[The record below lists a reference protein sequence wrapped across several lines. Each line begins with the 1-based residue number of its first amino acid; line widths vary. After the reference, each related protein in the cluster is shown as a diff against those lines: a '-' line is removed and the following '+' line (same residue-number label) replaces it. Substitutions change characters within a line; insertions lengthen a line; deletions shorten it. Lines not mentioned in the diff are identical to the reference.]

1 MTDQR
6 PDPRSSATRRM
17 WLLAVLVIVVG
28 SSPVWL
34 RYLVFWPLD
43 QWQVDVEVY
52 REAGVSILS
61 GRPIYEAMTE
71 SPQLLPFTYPPFAA
85 LWALP
90 LALIPFGAVGWLWTA
105 LQLAATT
112 AIVWYAGWRLIHR
125 AGARAPL
132 VLALL
137 VVPMTWLHP
146 VADGIR
152 FGQVN
157 AFMVLAC
164 LMDLRQPR
172 PGLLRRIPPGVLV
185 GLAMSIKLT
194 PGVFVVHYLVNK
206 RWREAAWA
214 VGTAVG
220 VTVGT
225 WLLMP
230 EASFAFWGGAL
241 QDPSRLGPNSGTSN
255 QSLRGFLLRVGPQG
269 LTGTVIWLV
278 AVAVVGVIGFALA
291 RRAYRQHDS
300 IAEVAVVGLMAVLL
314 SPVAWIHHLHW
325 VVVVIFAILGADP
338 LRDRRRLWAA
348 AVVTAWFLCRMP
360 WWGITW
366 LNDRVGPVFFGRLL
380 QNADTAGALI
390 ALAMLSWTLQTR
402 DDHDPGTSGQEGVL
416 TPDRS
421 AAPVEAPTAAL
432 GEQSRL
438 G

>member
-1 MTDQR
+1 
-6 PDPRSSATRRM
+6 M

-52 REAGVSILS
+52 REAGVSILT

-164 LMDLRQPR
+164 LMDLRRPR

-241 QDPSRLGPNSGTSN
+241 QDPGRLGPNSGTSN

-278 AVAVVGVIGFALA
+278 CVAVVGVIGFALA

-338 LRDRRRLWAA
+338 LRDRRRLVAA

-390 ALAMLSWTLQTR
+390 ALAMLAWTLQTR
-402 DDHDPGTSGQEGVL
+402 DDHDPGTPSGAGVL
-416 TPDRS
+416 TSDRS
-421 AAPVEAPTAAL
+421 DAPVAAPAAAL

>member
-1 MTDQR
+1 MTVQR
-6 PDPRSSATRRM
+6 PAPRSSATGRM
-17 WLLAVLVIVVG
+17 WLLAVLVIIVG

-52 REAGVSILS
+52 REAGVSILT

-164 LMDLRQPR
+164 LMDLRRPR
-172 PGLLRRIPPGVLV
+172 PALLRRIPPGVLV

-206 RWREAAWA
+206 RWREAVWA

-278 AVAVVGVIGFALA
+278 CVAVVGVIGFALA

-338 LRDRRRLWAA
+338 LRDRRRLVAA

-390 ALAMLSWTLQTR
+390 ALAMLAWTLQTR
-402 DDHDPGTSGQEGVL
+402 DDHDPGISSEAGVL
-416 TPDRS
+416 TSDRS
-421 AAPVEAPTAAL
+421 DAPVGAPAAAL